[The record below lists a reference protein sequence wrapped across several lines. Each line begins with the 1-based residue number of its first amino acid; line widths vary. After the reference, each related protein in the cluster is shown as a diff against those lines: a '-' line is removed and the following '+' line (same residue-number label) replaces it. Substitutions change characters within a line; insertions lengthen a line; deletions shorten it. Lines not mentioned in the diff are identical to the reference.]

1 MSSNK
6 FKVTIDQRLCK
17 ACGICIEFCPK
28 KVLELDKNG
37 KAIVKKEEE
46 CIGCKNCEI
55 RCPDFA
61 ITVEGEKV

>member
-17 ACGICIEFCPK
+17 ACGICVEFCPK
-28 KVLELDKNG
+28 KALGLDKNG
-37 KAIVKKEEE
+37 KAIVKQEKE
-46 CIGCKNCEI
+46 CIGCGNCEI